1 MNHLCYI
8 DWNVTPFRADRWYE
22 IWLPAAERAMAFG
35 AKGWSISR
43 SIEDPLLF
51 RQSSLW
57 ENTADFE
64 TYWNSEEIS
73 AMREAAMSYYAKPV
87 LPVWHTLAAGE

>member
-1 MNHLCYI
+1 MNLCYI
-8 DWNVTPFRADRWYE
+8 DWHVTPFRADRWYE
-22 IWLPAAERAMAFG
+22 LWEPAASRAMAFG

-57 ENTADFE
+57 EDKADFE
-64 TYWNSEEIS
+64 TYWYSDEV
-73 AMREAAMSYYAKPV
+73 AAIRKDANPYYVKPV
-87 LPVWHTLAAGE
+87 LPVWHNLIVGE